1 MKRSTLTMVVA
12 IAMFASSA
20 IAASNLVKSKRG
32 DLELTAQR
40 GGGEI
45 VCTVGFYDELKIVRD
60 ADAEVLVKGACG
72 QGWVDKSKIEYVA
85 AKPGDNSIT
94 MENFDVR
101 AWIDNKTAFG
111 VFSDHYEDFDG
122 VNIDRDFKEYLV
134 HTLDREKMEMSR
146 GEN

>member
-1 MKRSTLTMVVA
+1 MKRVTLTMVIAVA
-12 IAMFASSA
+12 MLATSS
-20 IAASNLVKSKRG
+20 IAANKVKSKLG
-32 DLELTAQR
+32 NVDLTMQR
-40 GGGEI
+40 GGGEV
-45 VCTVGFYDELKIVRD
+45 VCTANFYDEMTIVRES
-60 ADAEVLVKGACG
+60 DAEVLVKGACG
-72 QGWVDKSKIEYVA
+72 QGWVEKSKIEYVA
-85 AKPGDNSIT
+85 AKPGDNSFT

>member
-1 MKRSTLTMVVA
+1 
-12 IAMFASSA
+12 
-20 IAASNLVKSKRG
+20 
-32 DLELTAQR
+32 
-40 GGGEI
+40 
-45 VCTVGFYDELKIVRD
+45 
-60 ADAEVLVKGACG
+60 
-72 QGWVDKSKIEYVA
+72 
-85 AKPGDNSIT
+85 